1 MGKPFSYR
9 HPLSSDTPPLPRCT
23 LSTLVVVVVVVVV
36 VVGVVVVVVVVA
48 IVEAF
53 INELDR
59 LPLLVS
65 NADYQKLRMLCSAF
79 GLDKTLSRR

>member
-36 VVGVVVVVVVVA
+36 VVGVVVVVVVA